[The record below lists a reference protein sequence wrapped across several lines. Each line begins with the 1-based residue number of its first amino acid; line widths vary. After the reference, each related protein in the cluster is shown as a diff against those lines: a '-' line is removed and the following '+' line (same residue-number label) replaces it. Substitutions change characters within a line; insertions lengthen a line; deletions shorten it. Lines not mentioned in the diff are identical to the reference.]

1 MLDLSGFVPKRTKI
15 VIGTKE
21 FIFRELS
28 IADLAKFRARL
39 VSEREKI
46 NKERRERLIEDAAK
60 IEGIDPMELLKYSD
74 SSISDEE
81 LEQQM
86 ETIEGIGY
94 LAYLSL
100 KYAHPEVSLEDVMNI
115 VSPGLIE
122 SITKAML
129 PMEDKKKPTPAVKK
143 LKVKQQ

>member
-1 MLDLSGFVPKRTKI
+1 MLNLEGFVPKRTTIK
-15 VIGTKE
+15 IGTKE

-39 VSEREKI
+39 VGEREKI

-74 SSISDEE
+74 SSVSDEE

-100 KYAHPEVSLEDVMNI
+100 KYALPEVSLEDAMNI
-115 VSPGLIE
+115 VSPGIIE
-122 SITKAML
+122 EITKAMF
-129 PMEDKKKPTPAVKK
+129 PMEDKKKPKPATLSKK
-143 LKVKQQ
+143 PQQ